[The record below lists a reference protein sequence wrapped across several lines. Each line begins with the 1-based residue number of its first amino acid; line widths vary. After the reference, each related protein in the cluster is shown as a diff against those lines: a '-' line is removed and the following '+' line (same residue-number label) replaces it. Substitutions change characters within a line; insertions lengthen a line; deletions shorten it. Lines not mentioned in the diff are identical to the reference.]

1 MQIRELASDYSVSPQ
16 IAPEDLAAVAAAGF
30 KTVLCNRPDA
40 EVPPELSAAAIRAAA
55 EAVGLHF
62 VENPVTH
69 QTLTA
74 EVVAA
79 QSAAMADAGGPV
91 LAYCAS
97 GTRSTILW
105 SLGQAGQLPADEIIT
120 RAARAGYDMEGLR
133 ARLSGG

>member
-1 MQIRELASDYSVSPQ
+1 MDIRQLAPDYAVSPQ

-30 KTVLCNRPDA
+30 TTVLCNRPDA
-40 EVPPELSAAAIRAAA
+40 EVSPDLSAASIRSAA
-55 EAVGLHF
+55 EASGLRF
-62 VENPVTH
+62 VLNPVTH

-79 QSAAMADAGGPV
+79 QSAAISASEGPV

-105 SLGQAGQLPADEIIT
+105 SLGQAGQMTADEIID

-133 ARLSGG
+133 SRLTGP